1 MPGPWPLVTALTCT
15 LYRLLKYNIAIVY
28 YLVDRNSFRKWCR
41 WRLNLSPSG
50 RELGLLMVSYS
61 RWKSSNHLRI
71 RGSFGYKVV
80 SVQTQSE
87 ITQKLRLVSGFETTG
102 NLLFFLR
109 QASFVSLVFSEA
121 PTTMRSHQSKGRA
134 KADCVMIAWF
144 ARFTSVRRALYPI
157 IIRKTAC
164 IQSWASPALRTDKF
178 SKLWVFL
185 KQKKN

>member
-41 WRLNLSPSG
+41 WRQNLSPSG

-71 RGSFGYKVV
+71 RSFGYKVI

-144 ARFTSVRRALYPI
+144 ARFTSVRRAVYPI

-185 KQKKN
+185 KQEKN

>member
-15 LYRLLKYNIAIVY
+15 LYSLLKYNIAIVY

-41 WRLNLSPSG
+41 WRQNLSPSG

-71 RGSFGYKVV
+71 RSFGYKVV

-102 NLLFFLR
+102 KLLFFLR
-109 QASFVSLVFSEA
+109 QVSFVFPGFFCDTNNHEITSKQGPCDGWLSYNCMICQVYFSRTCSLPYHHPWNCLHSILSF
-121 PTTMRSHQSKGRA
+121 
-134 KADCVMIAWF
+134 
-144 ARFTSVRRALYPI
+144 
-157 IIRKTAC
+157 
-164 IQSWASPALRTDKF
+164 ASPQNR
-178 SKLWVFL
+178 
-185 KQKKN
+185 

>member
-61 RWKSSNHLRI
+61 SRKSSNHLRN
-71 RGSFGYKVV
+71 RSFGYKVV
-80 SVQTQSE
+80 LIRTQAL
-87 ITQKLRLVSGFETTG
+87 KLHKNFDLFLNDFVWKRTVTFY
-102 NLLFFLR
+102 FFLR
-109 QASFVSLVFSEA
+109 QASFVSVVFSEA

-134 KADCVMIAWF
+134 MADCVIIAWF
-144 ARFTSVRRALYPI
+144 ARFTSVKLALYLI
-157 IIRKTAC
+157 VIRKIAC
-164 IQSWASPALRTDKF
+164 I
-178 SKLWVFL
+178 
-185 KQKKN
+185 